1 MLNSNML
8 FNKMIESYNLSLNNG
23 EFSKKIDDSSTILPG
38 NFKPRFYDDIKISL
52 LFENATPEIYCVGT
66 VESDNYIKIDK
77 SKLEFMKTLINITDG
92 EKTID
97 DIERIL
103 SSIYTLSSY
112 RNFFAMLG
120 EYGLIKNYKI
130 KNKDKSNIFFI
141 NLLFINISKFCSTIK
156 YIVPSILS
164 LFKLAYIFVFSV
176 LLGLIITGVI
186 NVNTIFQVDSSS
198 IIETT
203 IMTFLY
209 IVPTIFTHELSHM
222 FVAIKY
228 NLLPNQMRFSLYM
241 FIYPMIYVVI
251 PGIYFLKRKE
261 RIWILSAGV
270 IWNSFFMM
278 LCIIIGNV
286 FSINTIKII
295 AYSNL
300 IVMIMNLIPFFLS
313 DGYFILCNLM
323 KTSNIRRDFTLF
335 LISFR
340 NKDIDRK
347 KILKSK
353 FSVFYIIISS
363 LFLTYGLYEIG
374 TNTYSFIYDFLNS
387 RWSIKLNEIFF
398 VPMSIS
404 IGVYIFFILMFSNNN
419 RIAKKKKDK

>member
-1 MLNSNML
+1 
-8 FNKMIESYNLSLNNG
+8 MIESYNLSLNNG

>member
-1 MLNSNML
+1 ML